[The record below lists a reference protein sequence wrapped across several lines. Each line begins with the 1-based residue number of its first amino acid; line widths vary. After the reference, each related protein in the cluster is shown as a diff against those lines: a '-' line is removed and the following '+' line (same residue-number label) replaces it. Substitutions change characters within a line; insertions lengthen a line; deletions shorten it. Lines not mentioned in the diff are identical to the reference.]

1 MGVRFLNKYLKNN
14 CHHAINEKNFSYFS
28 NKIIAVDASIYI
40 YKYLKTNN
48 LLEGI
53 YSMIIAFKKHNIKPI
68 FVFDGK
74 SIEQKNDLILARK
87 EKKEK
92 ARKEYNKL
100 LEQYNYLTNSY
111 TNVNVNVNTN
121 THNENIDILVEKMN
135 ILKKECIQLKRE
147 DVTNIKELL
156 TEFQIQYLDAENE
169 ADTLCVQLVKNNIAY
184 ACLSED
190 MDMFVYGCPRVL
202 RYISVTHEK
211 MVLYDFKKILTILK
225 MNEEIFQIICIL
237 SGTDYNDYV
246 DNHESCQCIN
256 KVLYYMESYKLYKKQ
271 LYPHSHPKKIIIND
285 FENWL
290 FNLPPKTILNTNDNC
305 DLYYRTNYQTIK
317 DIFQMKDIE
326 FKFHK
331 HTFYPSDKN
340 MVHKKTK
347 KINKKNIEDIM
358 KKENFFFII

>member
-74 SIEQKNDLILARK
+74 SIEQKNDLILDRK

-111 TNVNVNVNTN
+111 T
-121 THNENIDILVEKMN
+121 HNENIDIDILVEKMN
-135 ILKKECIQLKRE
+135 ILKKECIQLKKE

-156 TEFQIQYLDAENE
+156 KEFQIQYLDAENE

-237 SGTDYNDYV
+237 SVTDYNDYV
-246 DNHESCQCIN
+246 DNHVSRQCIH
-256 KVLYYMESYKLYKKQ
+256 KVFYYMESYKLYKKQ
-271 LYPHSHPKKIIIND
+271 LYPHSHHPHSHPKKIIIND

-305 DLYYRTNYQTIK
+305 DLYDRTNYQTIK

-331 HTFYPSDKN
+331 HTFYPSN
-340 MVHKKTK
+340 K
-347 KINKKNIEDIM
+347 KINKKNIEHIM

>member
-1 MGVRFLNKYLKNN
+1 MGVRFLNKYLKSN

-74 SIEQKNDLILARK
+74 SIEQKNHLILARK

-100 LEQYNYLTNSY
+100 LEQYNYLTNSF
-111 TNVNVNVNTN
+111 TNSFTN
-121 THNENIDILVEKMN
+121 SNAHNENIDILVEKMN
-135 ILKKECIQLKRE
+135 ILKKECIQLKKE
-147 DVTNIKELL
+147 DVTTIKELL
-156 TEFQIQYLDAENE
+156 KEFQIQYLDAENE

-246 DNHESCQCIN
+246 DNHESRQCIN
-256 KVLYYMESYKLYKKQ
+256 KVVYYMESYKLYKKQ
-271 LYPHSHPKKIIIND
+271 LHPHSGPKKIIVND

-290 FNLPPKTILNTNDNC
+290 FNLPLKTILNTNDNC
-305 DLYYRTNYQTIK
+305 DLYDKTNYQTIK

-331 HTFYPSDKN
+331 HTFYSSN
-340 MVHKKTK
+340 K
-347 KINKKNIEDIM
+347 KINKKNIEHIM